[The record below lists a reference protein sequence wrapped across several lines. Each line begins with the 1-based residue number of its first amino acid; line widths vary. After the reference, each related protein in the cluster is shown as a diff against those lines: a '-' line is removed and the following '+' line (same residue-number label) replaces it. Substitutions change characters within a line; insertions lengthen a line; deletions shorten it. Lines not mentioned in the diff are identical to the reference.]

1 MASIKTSSR
10 YPSYDARSS
19 TSSHPSD
26 ISSSTEFR
34 PPTTTRRSPS
44 DPMPT
49 SQNSS
54 RILARTKSADIIR
67 AKNSQNFSS
76 MVKKFMEKR
85 SKPKSDRTGLIIPA
99 DFIAAD
105 LKKKGAKNSN
115 LSSLPKK
122 LFQKAVTGSA
132 SKKDWSGETKAL
144 TEVKS
149 NTRTLAMVLRSE
161 RDLLSQNKVYEAEIQ
176 ELRLMLEDKN
186 REVEKLKDLCLNQR
200 EEIKALKNAI
210 LFPDAMN
217 SQLHELLEK
226 QGSELKQAKQVIP
239 TLQKQVTSL
248 TGQLQCLAEDL
259 AEVKADKY
267 ATRACFEG
275 HISSPRTPMYDQEAS
290 NSLEFS
296 SGDPMTPG
304 GSPDDMFL
312 NDLNPCLTPC
322 FSKMKSKE
330 CEEMMGDDS
339 QHEDSSF
346 GSITQVY
353 RQEKCLSSNGG
364 KMSKSSEYSQRP
376 SLGSSGN
383 ATRAARKSDESKCSF
398 RKPTHQKL
406 FRF

>member
-226 QGSELKQAKQVIP
+226 QGSELKQAKQV
-239 TLQKQVTSL
+239 
-248 TGQLQCLAEDL
+248 
-259 AEVKADKY
+259 KADKY